1 MSDLPFGFGV
11 PDRDPE
17 RRGEPGGQ
25 GGSGAGGTGPGGT
38 GPGGA
43 DPFGLGALF
52 GAVGGPGGA
61 GGDPSDLLGKMPLF
75 AELQKL
81 MSWSGGPV
89 NWDLARQG
97 AISAL
102 APGHQPTSA
111 GEQAATAEA
120 LRLADLWLDQ
130 VTELPSGIDRGLAWS
145 RVEWVE
151 QTLPAWAALIDPLA
165 ERVVAAMT
173 GALPAEAAAIAGPL
187 AGIMG
192 QMGGVMF
199 GAQVGQALARL
210 ADEVATSTDVGLPL
224 GPKGAGVLVPQ
235 NVAAFGEGLDRP
247 EDEVRLFLALREA
260 AHQRLFAHVPWL
272 RQQLTDAVHAYARGI
287 HVDREAIERGLQDAM
302 SGMEGGVDPSDPESI
317 QRLLGSGVL
326 EPEETP
332 EQQMALRRL
341 ETLLALVEGWVD
353 SIVAAAAAERLP
365 GHSALA
371 ETMRR
376 RRASGGP
383 AEQTFATL
391 VGLQLRPRRLR
402 DASTVW
408 GAMTQQH
415 GATERDRLWSH
426 PDLLPTSDDL
436 DEPMDFVA
444 RQGAADPFAELTDGL
459 EARPE
464 ESSPEQGEGSPEDD
478 GGTAPRA

>member
-1 MSDLPFGFGV
+1 MSDLPFGFGL

-17 RRGEPGGQ
+17 KRGESGQ
-25 GGSGAGGTGPGGT
+25 GGN
-38 GPGGA
+38 

-52 GAVGGPGGA
+52 GSMGGVGPGA
-61 GGDPSDLLGKMPLF
+61 GNPADLLGKMPLF

-97 AISAL
+97 AISQL

-111 GEQAATAEA
+111 GEQSAVAEA

-145 RVEWVE
+145 RVDWVE
-151 QTLPAWAALIDPLA
+151 QTLPAWTALIDPLA

-173 GALPAEAAAIAGPL
+173 SALPEEASAIAGPL

-199 GAQVGQALARL
+199 GAQVGQALAKL
-210 ADEVATSTDVGLPL
+210 ADEVTTSTDVGLPL

-287 HVDREAIERGLQDAM
+287 HVDREAIQRGLDEAM
-302 SGMEGGVDPSDPESI
+302 SGMEGGLDPSDPESI

-353 SIVAAAAAERLP
+353 SIVSAAAGERLP
-365 GHSALA
+365 GHPALA

-408 GAMTQQH
+408 GAMAQQH
-415 GATERDRLWSH
+415 GAAERDRLWSH
-426 PDLLPTSDDL
+426 PDLLPTSEDL
-436 DEPMDFVA
+436 DEPLDFVA
-444 RQGAADPFAELTDGL
+444 RQGATDPFRELTDGL
-459 EARPE
+459 
-464 ESSPEQGEGSPEDD
+464 GKPEDD
-478 GGTAPRA
+478 RKDDDGSSPVE

>member
-1 MSDLPFGFGV
+1 MSDLPFGFGP

-17 RRGEPGGQ
+17 RRGES
-25 GGSGAGGTGPGGT
+25 GGSGGGPAGN
-38 GPGGA
+38 

-52 GAVGGPGGA
+52 GAAGGA
-61 GGDPSDLLGKMPLF
+61 GGAGNPADLLGKMPLF

-81 MSWSGGPV
+81 MNWSGGPV

-97 AISAL
+97 AISQL

-111 GEQAATAEA
+111 GEQSAVTEA

-173 GALPAEAAAIAGPL
+173 SALPAEAAQIAGPL

-210 ADEVATSTDVGLPL
+210 ADEVTTSTDVGLPL
-224 GPKGAGVLVPQ
+224 GPQGAGVLVPQ
-235 NVAAFGEGLDRP
+235 NVAAFGAGLDRP

-287 HVDREAIERGLQDAM
+287 HVDRDAIERGIQEAM
-302 SGMEGGVDPSDPESI
+302 GGMEGGLDPSDPESI

-341 ETLLALVEGWVD
+341 ETMLALVEGWVD
-353 SIVAAAAAERLP
+353 SLVAAAAAERLP

-383 AEQTFATL
+383 AEQT
-391 VGLQLRPRRLR
+391 
-402 DASTVW
+402 
-408 GAMTQQH
+408 
-415 GATERDRLWSH
+415 
-426 PDLLPTSDDL
+426 
-436 DEPMDFVA
+436 
-444 RQGAADPFAELTDGL
+444 
-459 EARPE
+459 
-464 ESSPEQGEGSPEDD
+464 
-478 GGTAPRA
+478 